1 MPDRIVKNNQ
11 TIVLQERNIMGEV
24 IGITRANESLVQLLE
39 KLLSQAKSGRLT
51 ALAAV
56 VLKDNE
62 ADFAIEVPGLTTLE
76 LIGAIEVLKGELLN
90 QE

>member
-1 MPDRIVKNNQ
+1 
-11 TIVLQERNIMGEV
+11 MGEIV
-24 IGITRANESLVQLLE
+24 GITRANTSLIQLLE
-39 KLLSQAKSGRLT
+39 NLLSDAKSGRVT
-51 ALAAV
+51 AIAAV

-90 QE
+90 LES